1 MNIVKTEIEGV
12 LIIEPPLFLDAVATS
27 LRVSASESLKKRL
40 PQSWGTVYTSAK
52 TSVITSIIQRLM
64 EVFQFL
70 MIPSASIG
78 RFQQS
83 MLISLRKIR
92 SMQC

>member
-78 RFQQS
+78 KSLQC
-83 MLISLRKIR
+83 MPISQRKIQ

>member
-52 TSVITSIIQRLM
+52 TSVITSIIQKLM
-64 EVFQFL
+64 VVSQSL
-70 MIPSASIG
+70 MTPSVLIG
-78 RFQQS
+78 KSLQS
-83 MLISLRKIR
+83 MPISQRKIQ